1 MDNSKIRGKVA
12 LVGAPS
18 TGKSTLFNRIIGE
31 RRSIVSDEYGITRD
45 RIYSETEWL
54 GQRFILIDTGG
65 IEKNDAP
72 FQKEIKAQVELAID
86 EADLVIFLTDG
97 KVGITSNDEYVV
109 KELRKAHKPLI
120 LAVNKI
126 DEVEKL
132 HNAYDFYSLGV
143 SEVIPISA
151 AHGVGIGDL
160 LDKIIELLPE
170 EKEIQTYP
178 GTITFALI
186 GRPNVGK
193 SSLYNAIIGEKRT
206 IVSPIAGTTRDA
218 IDTAFKRDETN
229 YIMIDTAGL
238 KRRGKIYEAID
249 KFAAI
254 RSYDAV
260 KRAEIVLLVV
270 DASEG
275 IVEQDKHVVSL
286 AIEEKKPVI
295 IVVNKWDL
303 HTHNQDDQIKFTI
316 EIKALFKFL
325 DYAPVVYVS
334 ALQRKNLNVLELA
347 TF

>member
-238 KRRGKIYEAID
+238 KTA
-249 KFAAI
+249 
-254 RSYDAV
+254 
-260 KRAEIVLLVV
+260 
-270 DASEG
+270 
-275 IVEQDKHVVSL
+275 
-286 AIEEKKPVI
+286 
-295 IVVNKWDL
+295 W
-303 HTHNQDDQIKFTI
+303 
-316 EIKALFKFL
+316 
-325 DYAPVVYVS
+325 
-334 ALQRKNLNVLELA
+334 KNL
-347 TF
+347 